1 MCMRDHVH
9 VPESTRAPVNQ
20 VYNSYRLSSLDV
32 VLSTTMSNPHA
43 LPCMVP
49 QTSKHTRAI
58 SINNRRVFTFKV
70 HRLGILAD
78 C

>member
-1 MCMRDHVH
+1 MG
-9 VPESTRAPVNQ
+9 PESTQAPVNR
-20 VYNSYRLSSLDV
+20 VYNSYRLGSLDV

-43 LPCMVP
+43 LPDMVP
-49 QTSKHTRAI
+49 QTSKHTRVI
-58 SINNRRVFTFKV
+58 SINNRKVFTFEV